1 MGRKKARLPRG
12 TVVRYE
18 CEDNVP
24 KTEVSA
30 VFSASTGILTVSYSQ
45 AEAST
50 RQPPPRDARQPPL
63 VNSSTNEAT
72 SPAEN
77 PTKTRK
83 QVRIYIVDLPIY

>member
-30 VFSASTGILTVSYSQ
+30 VFSASTGILTVSYSSATTQ
-45 AEAST
+45 GCSSATT
-50 RQPPPRDARQPPL
+50 RQLFNQRG
-63 VNSSTNEAT
+63 
-72 SPAEN
+72 
-77 PTKTRK
+77 
-83 QVRIYIVDLPIY
+83 DLSG